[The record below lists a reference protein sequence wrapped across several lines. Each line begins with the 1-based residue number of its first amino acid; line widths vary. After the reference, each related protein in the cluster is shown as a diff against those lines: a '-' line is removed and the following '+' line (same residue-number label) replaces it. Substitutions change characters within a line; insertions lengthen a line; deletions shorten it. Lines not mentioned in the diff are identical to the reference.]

1 MGKKLSCSFSY
12 ALLGL
17 LLLVIPASGNAHS
30 GGLDSIGCHHDR
42 KKGGYHCH
50 RGPLAGQS
58 FSTKEEALQVLEKQ
72 KKEPAEGD
80 KKDQPDGQSDSRQSS
95 GTKYPAVH

>member
-1 MGKKLSCSFSY
+1 MGKKPSISFSFV
-12 ALLGL
+12 LLGL
-17 LLLVIPASGNAHS
+17 LWLVIPVSSNAHS

-58 FSTKEEALQVLEKQ
+58 FSTKEKALKVLEKQ
-72 KKEPAEGD
+72 KQDQAGAKKDEGD
-80 KKDQPDGQSDSRQSS
+80 GKKDQPDSKADNR
-95 GTKYPAVH
+95 K